1 MLGPVG
7 RWDVWIGRGIEGGG
21 RVYRIN
27 VKWIRKGNDGLGQ
40 VRSERSTGVAEGL
53 DGGSLGKKKGGRD
66 QCATE
71 FIAVNRII
79 GSCHHFLIST

>member
-7 RWDVWIGRGIEGGG
+7 RWDVWIGWGIEGGR
-21 RVYRIN
+21 RVHRIK
-27 VKWIRKGNDGLGQ
+27 VKGIRKRNDSLGQ
-40 VRSERSTGVAEGL
+40 ARDERRTAVAEGL

-66 QCATE
+66 HSATE